1 VAIAIVAAFAPLAL
15 PGRAAAATAAE
26 APAAAAS
33 RVEARSKSFLAV
45 GVLQGDR
52 MSIHLSRLLDN
63 APVHDASVEVAM
75 RALKL
80 NAVAQTDGSYAVN
93 NAELA
98 ASGPAVV
105 AFTVTQAGVTE
116 KMSGTLEGPAA
127 AKSLEDNGQVRQW
140 LWWVLNFGVCIG
152 FLWLYSRRSKA
163 AEARGED

>member
-1 VAIAIVAAFAPLAL
+1 MKWIGRSAGLGILLLAGSASIAAPAVAAA
-15 PGRAAAATAAE
+15 
-26 APAAAAS
+26 

-45 GVLQGDR
+45 GVLQGDQ
-52 MSIHLSRLLDN
+52 MTIHVSRLLDN

-80 NAVAQTDGSYAVN
+80 NAVAQTDGSYAVR
-93 NAELA
+93 NADFA
-98 ASGPAVV
+98 ASGPAMV
-105 AFTVTQAGVTE
+105 AFTVTQAGATE

-127 AKSLEDNGQVRQW
+127 ARSLADNGQVRQW

-152 FLWLYSRRSKA
+152 FLLLYSRRSKA